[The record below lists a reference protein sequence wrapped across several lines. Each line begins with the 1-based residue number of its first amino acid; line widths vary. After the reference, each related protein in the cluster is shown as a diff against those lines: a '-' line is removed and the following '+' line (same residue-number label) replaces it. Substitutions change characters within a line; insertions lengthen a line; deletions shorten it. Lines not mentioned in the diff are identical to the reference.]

1 MSPARRRAT
10 RSLPMLLDTHREA
23 LRACRACGHDAAVLP
38 IASDA
43 TDPRAMIVGQAPG
56 ITEAGGGK
64 PFAGQAGRTLFRW
77 FARAGFDEDSIREHV
92 YIAALTRC
100 YPGPAPSGRGDRV
113 PGPEEQARCAPWLDA
128 ELRIIRPPVLIPIGR
143 LAITRFLPPQPLDRL
158 VGRVHEV
165 DHAGGHSRVI
175 PLPHP
180 SGASSWFHMPANAR
194 LLERALELLGA
205 ELRKAGITPRASGR
219 SVA

>member
-1 MSPARRRAT
+1 MTRGRRPDERRLPVLLEAHRA
-10 RSLPMLLDTHREA
+10 A
-23 LRACRACGHDAAVLP
+23 LQACRACGHGAAVLP
-38 IASDA
+38 IASEA
-43 TDPRAMIVGQAPG
+43 TNPLAMIVGQAPG

-77 FARAGFDEDSIREHV
+77 FERIGFDEATIRERV

-100 YPGPAPSGRGDRV
+100 YPGRAASGRGDRV
-113 PGPEEQARCAPWLDA
+113 PGPDEQARCAPWLDA
-128 ELRIIRPPVLIPIGR
+128 ELRLIRPPVLIPIGR

-165 DHAGGHSRVI
+165 EHVAGRSRVI

-180 SGASSWFHMPANAR
+180 SGASSWFHMPANKR
-194 LLERALELLGA
+194 LLEQALELLGVA
-205 ELRKAGITPRASGR
+205 LRDAGIAPRASGR